1 MQNPQAFQTGSQ
13 VIDTIMREIAAGHV
27 EQAADLYSRCQD
39 DIGYSLINAIPRDQ
53 KVRRAT
59 AKMFYM
65 AKDFEKAALIFE
77 QAEEFDKAA
86 VLYEKCEDYSMA
98 AEMYSRVEQFD
109 KAAAMFEKAGNYDQ
123 AAQLFTQIQDFERAA
138 VNFERAINN
147 FLAGKM
153 YFKLGKY
160 NKAVELLQK
169 VKYGDHTYFE
179 ATALIGAIL
188 AKNGYLDMA
197 VRKYESVIKETH
209 LDESSVDV
217 YYDLALLYGKKG
229 AAKES
234 MAILEKIVDFN
245 MNFKDAVIV
254 LDRLKSNGSIDSD
267 GEELELVPE
276 DETAD
281 EPSAA
286 AKAQGGDGI
295 VAVMEGFE
303 FLKDTP
309 LFQELNLQEMKSLF
323 NICETR
329 QFEPGQFII
338 EQDKPGRA
346 LFILKA
352 GKVKVE
358 RVDNS
363 VVKFLT
369 ELGTGSHVGEMSLID
384 DAPTSAQ
391 VMAIEPT
398 SVFEIS
404 RVKFNKL
411 MDSNDRLHV
420 KVTRSFIRTLNE
432 RLRKTSQEL
441 TEFRRDQQKMLS
453 NLFPES

>member
-1 MQNPQAFQTGSQ
+1 MENTQSFQTGSQ
-13 VIDTIMREIAAGHV
+13 VIDIIMREITAGNV

-53 KVRRAT
+53 KIRRAT

-86 VLYEKCEDYSMA
+86 VLYEKCEDYAMA

-123 AAQLFTQIQDFERAA
+123 AAQIFTQIQDFERAA

-188 AKNGYLDMA
+188 AKNGYIDMA

-217 YYDLALLYGKKG
+217 YYDLALLYGNKG

-234 MAILEKIVDFN
+234 MEILEKIVDFN
-245 MNFKDAVIV
+245 MNFKDAVLV
-254 LDRLKSNGSIDSD
+254 LDRLKSGGAIDSD
-267 GEELELVPE
+267 GEVIELVPVE
-276 DETAD
+276 EGE

-329 QFEPGQFII
+329 KYEPGEPII

-346 LFILKA
+346 LFIVKT

-358 RVDNS
+358 RIESQLVRL
-363 VVKFLT
+363 LT
-369 ELGTGSHVGEMSLID
+369 ELGSGAHVGEMSLID

-391 VMAIEPT
+391 VTAIEPT

-404 RVKFNKL
+404 RIKFNKL

-441 TEFRRDQQKMLS
+441 TEFRRDQEKMLS
-453 NLFPES
+453 NLFPEG